1 MAEPSNPVT
10 PRPGEGAHAVDPH
23 EVRQETM
30 IAMLERERRS
40 LTSSLLALS
49 ILAAS
54 FAFYSAPGLFFGL
67 LALRLLSFLITRNA
81 ARHLL
86 DSVRHKRD
94 PFWPQALM
102 VVSMAFTG
110 VTLGLLLVPPPP
122 GSPFGATLMARATVL
137 IAVTLIAVTLA
148 AMRAP
153 RDAMLLSFCGTVCAS
168 LWVFPEVAEPAIA
181 LVAVLVVI
189 GIRVYS
195 ENAGHHIVAAARVL
209 VENRQL
215 SEDLAEALAHAEYLS
230 ARDPLTGLFNRRK
243 LFEQRENAARGG
255 QRQILTIDLDRFKA
269 INDRFGHSAGDRVL
283 VATADLIREQIWN
296 LDGDEHLGFRLG
308 GEEFLII
315 LDQIDSDQARSFAE
329 GLREKIAALSEREN
343 GLEAATI
350 TASIGIAR
358 WYPGEE
364 LDEALQ
370 RSDLACYE
378 AKHAGRN
385 QVRAAA

>member
-1 MAEPSNPVT
+1 
-10 PRPGEGAHAVDPH
+10 
-23 EVRQETM
+23 
-30 IAMLERERRS
+30 
-40 LTSSLLALS
+40 
-49 ILAAS
+49 
-54 FAFYSAPGLFFGL
+54 
-67 LALRLLSFLITRNA
+67 
-81 ARHLL
+81 
-86 DSVRHKRD
+86 
-94 PFWPQALM
+94 
-102 VVSMAFTG
+102 
-110 VTLGLLLVPPPP
+110 
-122 GSPFGATLMARATVL
+122 
-137 IAVTLIAVTLA
+137 
-148 AMRAP
+148 
-153 RDAMLLSFCGTVCAS
+153 MLLSFCGTVCAS

>member
-1 MAEPSNPVT
+1 
-10 PRPGEGAHAVDPH
+10 
-23 EVRQETM
+23 M

-67 LALRLLSFLITRNA
+67 LLLRLGSFLLTRNA
-81 ARHLL
+81 ARYLL
-86 DSVRHKRD
+86 SAVRKKKD
-94 PFWPQALM
+94 PVAAQALM
-102 VVSMAFTG
+102 VLSMALTG
-110 VTLGLLLVPPPP
+110 ITLGLLMVPPPP
-122 GSPFGATLMARATVL
+122 GSPFGATLMVRATVL
-137 IAVTLIAVTLA
+137 IAVTLISVTLA

-153 RDAMLLSFCGTVCAS
+153 RDAMLLCFGSTVCTS
-168 LWVFPEVAEPAIA
+168 HWFFPEVTEPAIA
-181 LVAVLVVI
+181 LVAILTVI

-230 ARDPLTGLFNRRK
+230 SRDPLTGLFNRRK

-296 LDGDEHLGFRLG
+296 LEGDEHLGFRLG

-315 LDQIDSDQARSFAE
+315 LEQVDSDEANAFAE
-329 GLREKIAALSEREN
+329 RLRKGIGGLAKLEKE
-343 GLEAATI
+343 LEEAEI